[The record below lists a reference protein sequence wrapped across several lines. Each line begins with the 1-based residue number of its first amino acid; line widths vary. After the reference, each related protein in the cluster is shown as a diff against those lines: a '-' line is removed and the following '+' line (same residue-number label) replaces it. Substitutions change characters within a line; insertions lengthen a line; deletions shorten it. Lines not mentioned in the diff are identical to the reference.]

1 MAILILTIG
10 GFHIQMVSPMLSLQM
25 KVSGMI
31 LMMMVMETISNI
43 SMERLGEKLGEEM
56 AVLLQKGI
64 QQWIDGVAQIPTVMV
79 GLTLL
84 LIG

>member
-1 MAILILTIG
+1 
-10 GFHIQMVSPMLSLQM
+10 
-25 KVSGMI
+25 
-31 LMMMVMETISNI
+31 MMMVMETISNI